1 MFVQQKSCEAFPPLG
16 ISSSLTSS
24 TSVYSVHAE
33 QTPQPLSSH
42 ALTSRFSVYQGW
54 GSVAQ
59 ASACALSSP
68 QPKST
73 PASAPPDPFD
83 DSPLVCPEPLRAPI
97 PLSPFITILDAAS
110 SISPVFATLTK
121 NTGGGVSPLPTR
133 TLAPLPLYPVTVL
146 ELDCGLEF
154 DPARADEDF
163 FPALPPKPAVCL
175 IETRAENAEP
185 FLIRTQDLRRRLQR
199 LLGPPDPTS
208 KRLNLRELARGIRYR
223 LTGSA
228 LEQILTYY
236 QHAKHLFPQRYRK
249 LTRLRPPAVLKI
261 SLRNAYPRCYVTRR
275 IAVDDTGAPTAGA
288 YYGPFPS
295 RKSALAF
302 SEQALDMFKVR
313 RCQIKI
319 RRDPTFPGCIYSEMK
334 MCLAPCFAGCTKE
347 EYDAEVQRLVQFLDT
362 NGNSLRAAIE
372 VDRERASADL
382 DFERAAQLHKR
393 LEKLDDAL
401 RFRPELARRIAD
413 LNAVILQRA
422 AEDQTIGVFA
432 VRAGRLA
439 EPYFLRFAEIASQP
453 RSAEHIFKDYLEEG
467 SFTTNVPLSSSS
479 AAREEL
485 GEHLALISRWFYS
498 NPRDGEIFFREK
510 DWPYRKILRACSRLL
525 NPKAAEPAAGN
536 SSPP

>member
-1 MFVQQKSCEAFPPLG
+1 MNTYEKNGEGVAPRFNWNRLSVPSLSAVSCK
-16 ISSSLTSS
+16 
-24 TSVYSVHAE
+24 
-33 QTPQPLSSH
+33 LS
-42 ALTSRFSVYQGW
+42 
-54 GSVAQ
+54 
-59 ASACALSSP
+59 ASG
-68 QPKST
+68 
-73 PASAPPDPFD
+73 F
-83 DSPLVCPEPLRAPI
+83 
-97 PLSPFITILDAAS
+97 
-110 SISPVFATLTK
+110 
-121 NTGGGVSPLPTR
+121 
-133 TLAPLPLYPVTVL
+133 PLYPVNVL

-163 FPALPPKPAVCL
+163 FLALPPKPAVCL

-199 LLGPPDPTS
+199 LLGPADPAS

-223 LTGSA
+223 VTGSK
-228 LEQILTYY
+228 LEQSLTYY
-236 QHAKHLFPQRYRK
+236 QHAKQVFPKRYRK

-261 SLRNAYPRCYVTRR
+261 SLRNAYSRCYVTRS
-275 IAVDDTGAPTAGA
+275 IAVDETGAPTAGP

-302 SEQALDMFKVR
+302 SEQALDLFKVR

-372 VDRERASADL
+372 DDRERASADL

-393 LEKLDDAL
+393 LEKLDEAL
-401 RFRPELARRIAD
+401 RFRPELARRIANLD
-413 LNAVILQRA
+413 AVILQRS
-422 AEDQTIGVFA
+422 AEEQSIGVFG
-432 VRAGRLA
+432 VHGGRLA
-439 EPYFLRFAEIASQP
+439 EPFFLRFAEIASQP
-453 RSAEHIFKDYLEEG
+453 RSAEHIFKDYLEGNAATAQNAEN
-467 SFTTNVPLSSSS
+467 SQRPS
-479 AAREEL
+479 ASASRDEL

-498 NPRDGEIFFREK
+498 NPREGEIFFREK

-525 NPKAAEPAAGN
+525 NPKAPEPPTSEPAASGN
-536 SSPP
+536 PSPP